1 MLNRLIV
8 ACGINCLIDVCVCV
22 CVCVFLAIIPTHLKL
37 VKSNGYANF
46 NVNEI

>member
-8 ACGINCLIDVCVCV
+8 ACGINCLIDV